1 MNALILGLLL
11 TGCGPKPQDIADQLS
26 STNPAVR
33 EDTTK
38 RAGSYD
44 DEVVIAALIK
54 SLDDPSE
61 KVRYNAIDSLIT
73 LKAKDAVPR
82 LTEVMVQDDSADVR
96 KEAIDALGCLA
107 DPRAGDA
114 LVALL
119 EQTENAQPPLNAIWA
134 LGQLGDQK
142 ALPVLS
148 RLRESHDP
156 YVAYNA
162 NLSLRRL
169 RPAGS
174 EG

>member
-61 KVRYNAIDSLIT
+61 NSVLTAMPTGYQRGISKRGIGTVPKV
-73 LKAKDAVPR
+73 
-82 LTEVMVQDDSADVR
+82 EV
-96 KEAIDALGCLA
+96 E
-107 DPRAGDA
+107 
-114 LVALL
+114 LV
-119 EQTENAQPPLNAIWA
+119 
-134 LGQLGDQK
+134 
-142 ALPVLS
+142 
-148 RLRESHDP
+148 
-156 YVAYNA
+156 
-162 NLSLRRL
+162 NLQMYCPSV
-169 RPAGS
+169 
-174 EG
+174 